1 MGFNIGP
8 RVVKA
13 TGGSVSRVGNYRI
26 HQFPPEIVTDGLV
39 MHLDTGNVGSLPVN
53 DPSVITDLTGNAN
66 HGSILNGAA
75 YQHYYGGTI
84 YMNPGSSTDDYIN
97 VTNGGSDIMAKD
109 FTLDIWLRPENAD
122 TGYQNIW
129 STEGYNSGGDGFAW
143 YTYNGEVRL
152 WGWNINGGSNSLM
165 VGVSNMMT
173 AQTWGHYVV
182 TRNVDTEE
190 LKLYKNGALVGT
202 YTGCTCNYETTG
214 DGTYS
219 FGSRDGGSSYP
230 FDGYTSGIRGYNR
243 ALSAAEVLQNYE
255 ATKLR
260 HATNYTGTFNPTCA
274 GSGGKVDVLCIA
286 GGGGGGT
293 QHGGGGGAGGYQETS
308 GLTITSGGTYT
319 AIVGAGGTG
328 TDAGGSFNR
337 PNGTNGGNSVFSGTS
352 ITTITSVGGG
362 GGSCIRTSGNTG
374 SAGGSGGG
382 AGLEGTGG
390 GGTAAGGSNTSGQ
403 GFPGG
408 GHYGYS
414 GTNYGGGA
422 GGGGAGSVGQDGI
435 NGATYIAGA
444 GGSGKTSSIT
454 GISVTRAGGGGGG
467 SHSPFIYGAGG
478 SGGGGKGGLGNATST
493 ANGDNAIPR
502 TGSGGGG
509 GGAMTEPGGCGA
521 HGLIVL
527 RYPAE
532 DYSAEVLIIGGGGS
546 GGSGSDYAYS
556 GGGGGAG
563 GLIYYSS
570 MSISSGKNYLVQV
583 GKGGGSRPA
592 NTYTSGTA
600 SGQDGFNG
608 KNTIFDDNIAIGGG
622 FGGGGLSR
630 SGNSGGSGGG
640 GGGRG
645 TSGGKG
651 IPTQGY
657 AGGKSDNHGD
667 TTTRGGGGG
676 GAGGAGGNGSNTVNG
691 TSGDGLAFSIT
702 GSSLTYAQGGG
713 SGYTS
718 HTQEQTPG
726 QGGRGGVGD
735 GGGTGARNSSGG
747 AHDGVVYIAY
757 KGPQRGE
764 GGTID
769 TTSRPGYTIHKF
781 TSIGPDLF
789 IG

>member
-26 HQFPPEIVTDGLV
+26 HQFPPDIVTDGLV
-39 MHLDTGNVGSLPVN
+39 IQLDTGNVGSLAVN
-53 DPSVITDLTGNAN
+53 DPTTITDLTGNGNNGAL
-66 HGSILNGAA
+66 LNGAA
-75 YQHYYGGTI
+75 YNHNYGGTI
-84 YMNPGSSTDDYIN
+84 LMNTGSSTDDYIN
-97 VTNGGSDIMAKD
+97 VTNSSNVMEKS
-109 FTLDIWLRPENAD
+109 FTLDFWLRYTDIRSGAY
-122 TGYQNIW
+122 TNIW
-129 STEGYNSGGDGFAW
+129 STAGYNSGGDGFAF
-143 YTYNGEVRL
+143 YTYGADIRI
-152 WGWNINGGSNSLM
+152 WGWNINGGSNSMMLNPT
-165 VGVSNMMT
+165 GVLAND
-173 AQTWGHYVV
+173 TWYNIVI
-182 TRNVDTEE
+182 TRDINTE
-190 LKLYKNGALVGT
+190 KIICYKNAVSIGSA
-202 YTGCTCNYETTG
+202 TGVTCDYERTT

-219 FGSRDGGSSYP
+219 FGTRDGSSYP
-230 FDGYTSGIRGYNR
+230 FDGYTSGVRAYNR
-243 ALSAAEVLQNYE
+243 ALSPAEVLQNYE

-260 HATNYTGTFNPTCA
+260 HSTNYTGTFSPTCA
-274 GSGGKVDVLCIA
+274 GTGGKVDVLCIA

-293 QHGGGGGAGGYQETS
+293 QHGGGGGAGGYLETT
-308 GLTITSGGTYT
+308 GLTVTSGGTYT
-319 AIVGAGGTG
+319 AAVGAGGAG
-328 TDAGGSFNR
+328 SIPGGSLNR

-352 ITTITSVGGG
+352 ITTMTSVGGG

-382 AGLEGTGG
+382 AGLEGNGAGANTTS
-390 GGTAAGGSNTSGQ
+390 GGTGTSGQ
-403 GFPGG
+403 GFAGG
-408 GHYGYS
+408 KHGGYS

-422 GGGGAGSVGQDGI
+422 GGGGANGVGQDGI
-435 NGATYIAGA
+435 NGSTYIAGA
-444 GGSGKTSSIT
+444 GGPGKTSSIT
-454 GISVTRAGGGGGG
+454 GTPVTRAGGGGGG
-467 SHSPFIYGAGG
+467 SHAPFTYGAGG
-478 SGGGGKGGLGNATST
+478 SGGAGNGGLGNDKSA
-493 ANGDNAIPR
+493 DNAIPR

-509 GGAMTEPGGCGA
+509 GGGLTETGGSGA
-521 HGLIVL
+521 HGIIIL

-608 KNTIFDDNIAIGGG
+608 KNTIFGDNIAIGGG

-676 GAGGAGGNGSNTVNG
+676 GAGSAGGNGSNTVNG

-713 SGYTS
+713 GGYTS

-735 GGGTGARNSSGG
+735 GGGTGERNSSGG

-781 TSIGPDLF
+781 TGIGPDLF